1 MRFLAALLGRWV
13 YRLSS
18 PVVALV
24 LRCRGVR
31 VGRGFYIEGFPY
43 LKLNGCRGAVMIG
56 DGVRV
61 HGAIDLRTR
70 ENGQIQIDDGV
81 TLDRDCR
88 LVAAAEAVLHLQTG
102 ADVGCFTIFNCGAD
116 VTVGKGVLISGFCYI
131 QSSGHGIARSIPIR
145 EQPHHRAAI
154 VIGEEAWLAA
164 HVAVLP
170 GVTIGM
176 GAVVGAHSVVTH
188 SLESFSINVG
198 IPARQIA
205 ERTD

>member
-1 MRFLAALLGRWV
+1 
-13 YRLSS
+13 
-18 PVVALV
+18 
-24 LRCRGVR
+24 
-31 VGRGFYIEGFPY
+31 
-43 LKLNGCRGAVMIG
+43 MIG

-116 VTVGKGVLISGFCYI
+116 VTVGKGVLISGFCYM
-131 QSSGHGIARSIPIR
+131 QSSGHGIVRSIPIR

-176 GAVVGAHSVVTH
+176 GAVVGAHSVVTK
-188 SLESFSINVG
+188 SLTPFSINAGV
-198 IPARQIA
+198 PAQQIGD
-205 ERTD
+205 RTD